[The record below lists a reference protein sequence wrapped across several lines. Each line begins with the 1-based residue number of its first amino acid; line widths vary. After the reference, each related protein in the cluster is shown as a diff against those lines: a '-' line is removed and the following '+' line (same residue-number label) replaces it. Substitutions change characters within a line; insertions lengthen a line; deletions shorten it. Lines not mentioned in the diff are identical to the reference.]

1 MLKKLICPIL
11 ASLSL
16 TVAEIIELQTGDD
29 IIESSLNEHEFA
41 LISFWYPSQSKSAQ
55 TNGYMLG
62 AQAYMNDMMEKQEWA
77 KRDVGWYSVDVDAHP
92 DLALTDEPNQ
102 MLITKS
108 GRKRFINFSK
118 MDEE

>member
-1 MLKKLICPIL
+1 MLEKLICPIL

-16 TVAEIIELQTGDD
+16 TSAEIIELQTGDD

-41 LISFWYPSQSKSAQ
+41 LISFWYPSKSKSAQ